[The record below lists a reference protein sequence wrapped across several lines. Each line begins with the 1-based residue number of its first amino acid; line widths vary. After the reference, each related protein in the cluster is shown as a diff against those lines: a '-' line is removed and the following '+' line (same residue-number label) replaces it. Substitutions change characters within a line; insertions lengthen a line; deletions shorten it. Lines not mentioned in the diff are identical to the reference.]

1 MNVGCSGEAARIIK
15 QNFDK
20 YVLMTRDLRLEIAKP

>member
-1 MNVGCSGEAARIIK
+1 MNVGYSSEAPRIIK

-20 YVLMTRDLRLEIAKP
+20 YVSMARDLRLEIAKP